1 MKSLYTYSFNLHCI
15 FASQDLTSFLL
26 EETEKKKK
34 MSANIFF
41 QDFLFN
47 TLLCYL
53 YVYSHI
59 KGVVKIFLRNSVQY
73 DGKMETKGVYNDNN
87 N

>member
-1 MKSLYTYSFNLHCI
+1 
-15 FASQDLTSFLL
+15 
-26 EETEKKKK
+26 

-47 TLLCYL
+47 TLLYYL